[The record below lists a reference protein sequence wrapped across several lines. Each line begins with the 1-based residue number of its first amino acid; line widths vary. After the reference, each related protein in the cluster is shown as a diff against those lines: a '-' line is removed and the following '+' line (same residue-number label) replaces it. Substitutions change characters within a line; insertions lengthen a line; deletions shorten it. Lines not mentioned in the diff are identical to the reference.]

1 MLILVGALL
10 IKFQLYKEKADK
22 YRALFNLVI
31 LFLLVLFHA
40 VSLQFSMA
48 LGSGLSL
55 VVAALVLLILVL
67 VINVIVNFFVVRK
80 AR

>member
-10 IKFQLYKEKADK
+10 IKFQPYKEKADN
-22 YRALFNLVI
+22 YRAFFNLII

-40 VSLQFSMA
+40 VSLQLSMA

-55 VVAALVLLILVL
+55 VVTALVLLILVL
-67 VINVIVNFFVVRK
+67 VINIIVSFFVVRK